1 MNRILWTTAMP
12 VLREKTNPLHSCFSV
27 LPSCG
32 ATRVA
37 SSCSLL
43 TVIPPS
49 CGCREQDGQ
58 ASGGGD
64 SDGDKWI
71 FNTIR
76 EKDPKKCQ
84 NGSAQPEEM
93 ETNQVRRLLKRIR
106 IIRL

>member
-1 MNRILWTTAMP
+1 MNPAPTNRMGKLRYKLSGCLCCPP
-12 VLREKTNPLHSCFSV
+12 VVQRQR
-27 LPSCG
+27 LPSF
-32 ATRVA
+32 ALMRAV
-37 SSCSLL
+37 
-43 TVIPPS
+43 PPP

-64 SDGDKWI
+64 SDSDKWI

-93 ETNQVRRLLKRIR
+93 ETNQVRWLIKRTR
-106 IIRL
+106 TIRL

>member
-1 MNRILWTTAMP
+1 MVQRQRLP
-12 VLREKTNPLHSCFSV
+12 GSDEGCFLH
-27 LPSCG
+27 P
-32 ATRVA
+32 A
-37 SSCSLL
+37 
-43 TVIPPS
+43 
-49 CGCREQDGQ
+49 GCREQDGQ

-93 ETNQVRRLLKRIR
+93 ETNQVRRLIKRTR
-106 IIRL
+106 TVRL